1 MLASSP
7 HVRNR
12 QPVTLRVAFDA
23 TYQRQPDGGIAR
35 YGRQLTAALRARGD
49 VEVVEIGGGPTQKR
63 GTLRRHFITIGVDL
77 VWHPLLGRVRAARTG
92 AGVYH
97 CPGLRGPLTHG
108 RTPIVVTIHDLV
120 PWLNPELMSPLTR
133 GHARLA
139 QRRMAR
145 VADRVL
151 CNSQNTADDVV
162 RLFGVPPERVRVTP
176 LGVNP
181 MFFAPPAASS
191 PLVEPY
197 VLFIGSE
204 QPRKNLER
212 LERAVAILRSRG
224 HPHILVT
231 AGADSWGRVEI
242 GDSFVRKL
250 GKVTDEELVRLYA
263 GAACLAIPSLHEGFG
278 FPALEAMA
286 AGTPVVAAN
295 TSALPEVT
303 GGAAILVDPL
313 DVDDIA
319 DGLEQAIA
327 ERDALI
333 VAGRRRAAEFTW
345 ARTAALTVDVYRE
358 LA

>member
-1 MLASSP
+1 MS
-7 HVRNR
+7 
-12 QPVTLRVAFDA
+12 LRIAFDA

-35 YGRQLTAALRARGD
+35 YGRQLTEALRARGD
-49 VEVVEIGGGPTQKR
+49 VEIIEIGGGPTQKR

-77 VWHPLLGRVRAARTG
+77 VWHPVVGRMRAAATG
-92 AGVYH
+92 ADVYH

-108 RTPIVVTIHDLV
+108 RMPIVVTIHDLV

-133 GHARLA
+133 GHARMA

-151 CNSQNTADDVV
+151 CNSQDTANDVE
-162 RLFGVPPERVRVTP
+162 RLFGVPAERLRVTP
-176 LGVNP
+176 LGVDP
-181 MFFAPPAASS
+181 AFFEPVSGSAPIA
-191 PLVEPY
+191 EPY

-212 LERAVAILRSRG
+212 LEQAVALLRARG
-224 HPHILVT
+224 YPHVLVT
-231 AGADSWGRVEI
+231 AGADSWGRVSL

-250 GKVTDEELVRLYA
+250 GKVSDAELVRLYA

-278 FPALEAMA
+278 LPALEAMA
-286 AGTPVVAAN
+286 AGTPVVASN

-313 DVDDIA
+313 DPHDIA
-319 DGLEQAIA
+319 DGLEMAIT
-327 ERDALI
+327 ERDAWI
-333 VAGRRRAAEFTW
+333 QRGRRRAAEFTW
-345 ARTAALTVDVYRE
+345 VRTAALTMDAYRE